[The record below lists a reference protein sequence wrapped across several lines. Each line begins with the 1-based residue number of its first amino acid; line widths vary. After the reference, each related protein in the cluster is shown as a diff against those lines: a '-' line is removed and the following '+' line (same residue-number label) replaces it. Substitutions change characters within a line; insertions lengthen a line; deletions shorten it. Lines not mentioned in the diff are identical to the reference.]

1 MEGANLTMEKIKQ
14 ILKNKF
20 INQDGTINKTSTVS
34 VITLLIVLINQILLI
49 FGITPVHEDQL
60 VAVINTILTIL
71 GILGFVEPGQES
83 KSGSV
88 TPSVTEHTSTN
99 LVSPSEIKALTSL
112 ATQAEQMESESIAS
126 VSASVLADQKSTQN
140 SAKSAK

>member
-1 MEGANLTMEKIKQ
+1 MTKIEQ
-14 ILKNKF
+14 ALKNKF
-20 INQDGTINKTSTVS
+20 INSDGTINKTTVVS
-34 VITLLIVLINQILLI
+34 VITLVIVLINEILAI
-49 FGITPVHEDQL
+49 FGITPVHQDQA
-60 VAVINTILTIL
+60 VAIINTILTIL

-88 TPSVTEHTSTN
+88 TPTITEHTSTN

-112 ATQAEQMESESIAS
+112 ASQAEQIESESIAS
-126 VSASVLADQKSTQN
+126 VSASVLADQKSAQN

>member
-1 MEGANLTMEKIKQ
+1 MENIKA
-14 ILKNKF
+14 ILKKKF

-34 VITLLIVLINQILLI
+34 LITLLIVLVNQILLI
-49 FGITPVHEDQL
+49 FGITPVHEDQE
-60 VAVINTILTIL
+60 VAVINTVLTIAGL
-71 GILGFVEPGQES
+71 LGFVEPS
-83 KSGSV
+83 ADHSGSV
-88 TPSVTEHTSTN
+88 TPTITKTVSTN

-126 VSASVLADQKSTQN
+126 VSASVLADQKSAQN